1 MRAAPGITLDDE
13 ERKTLMKWAG
23 GRNTPAKDAPRPGR
37 KPALADAVAAEIV
50 RKTTQETPV
59 GATHWSVRTM
69 AAAVGVGKDTV
80 RRVWKA
86 AGLNP
91 HLCRTF
97 KVFNDPNFTEKL
109 VDVVGLYLN
118 PHEKAI
124 RLCVDEKS
132 RIQALDRTQK
142 NLPIY
147 PARRGTP
154 THDYKRDGTTTLF
167 AALNAAEGVAISE
180 RMPRHRRQEWIK
192 FLKRI
197 DESTPPDVDLD
208 LIVDNYAT
216 HKYPK
221 VLRWLARRPRFHVH
235 FIPTS
240 SSWLNL
246 VERFFRDLAEK
257 RLRRGVLKSV
267 AHLEAAIGEYIER
280 RNDAGKGFVWTAKTE
295 DILEKVRRA
304 RAVLDKIPSE

>member
-1 MRAAPGITLDDE
+1 M
-13 ERKTLMKWAG
+13 
-23 GRNTPAKDAPRPGR
+23 
-37 KPALADAVAAEIV
+37 
-50 RKTTQETPV
+50 
-59 GATHWSVRTM
+59 
-69 AAAVGVGKDTV
+69 
-80 RRVWKA
+80 
-86 AGLNP
+86 
-91 HLCRTF
+91 
-97 KVFNDPNFTEKL
+97 
-109 VDVVGLYLN
+109 
-118 PHEKAI
+118 
-124 RLCVDEKS
+124 
-132 RIQALDRTQK
+132 
-142 NLPIY
+142 
-147 PARRGTP
+147 
-154 THDYKRDGTTTLF
+154 F

-180 RMPRHRRQEWIK
+180 SMPRHRRQKWIK

-197 DESTPPDVDLD
+197 DESTPPDVDLH

-235 FIPTS
+235 FIPAS

-246 VERFFRDLAEK
+246 VERFFRDLTEK

-267 AHLEAAIGEYIER
+267 AQLKAAIGEYIER